1 MENDS
6 LWRWLY
12 LNAERFEVDKPKQA
26 EESDEKIYEQ
36 LEINL
41 EKLRL
46 KKV

>member
-6 LWRWLY
+6 IWRWLY

-26 EESDEKIYEQ
+26 DKSVEKKQKQ

-41 EKLRL
+41 EKYKF